1 MYFYNYGPLN
11 PSLMPNKE
19 KFGDVDGLVS
29 QKRVYFYSIVLQTC
43 VLSPMTWL

>member
-19 KFGDVDGLVS
+19 KFGDMGCFVS
-29 QKRVYFYSIVLQTC
+29 HKLISFYIFLTFFP
-43 VLSPMTWL
+43 LF